1 MYFIGLNNNPGKFEN
16 LGANSFGACIFLLEI
31 RIVGELLNFK
41 VVDGILLDKEMNRL
55 IWCSRNRIVGYEI
68 HCIDDTINTV
78 ISLSAQE

>member
-1 MYFIGLNNNPGKFEN
+1 MHILVRNQDCWR
-16 LGANSFGACIFLLEI
+16 SI
-31 RIVGELLNFK
+31 NFT
-41 VVDGILLDKEMNRL
+41 VVDEVLLDKEMNRL